1 MEDSMIIEMYW
12 NRNENAIEETDK
24 KYGAYCFSIANNIL
38 NNKEDS
44 DECVNDTWLRTWNV
58 IPPKKPE
65 RFRIFL
71 AKITRNLSFDKYKM
85 KNALKRSGEMLY
97 ILDELSECIS
107 GGSSTDDEIEMKLLS
122 ESINSFLKIISERD
136 RAIFLRRYF
145 YAETVTKIAE
155 KMNLT
160 PNNVSAVL
168 SRTRIRLREH
178 LTKEGFE
185 I

>member
-12 NRNENAIEETDK
+12 NRNESAIEETDK
-24 KYGAYCFSIANNIL
+24 KYGSYCFAVANNIL
-38 NNKEDS
+38 NSKEDS
-44 DECVNDTWLRTWNV
+44 DECVNDTWLRAWNA

-65 RFRIFL
+65 RFRVFL

-85 KNALKRSGEMLY
+85 KNASRRKGEMLY

-107 GGSSTDDEIEMKLLS
+107 SGNTADDELDMKLLS
-122 ESINSFLKIISERD
+122 ESINSFLKTISERD
-136 RAIFLRRYF
+136 RTVFLRRYF
-145 YAETVTKIAE
+145 YAEAVTEIAE
-155 KMNLT
+155 RMYIT
-160 PNNVSAVL
+160 PNNVSAIL
-168 SRTRIRLREH
+168 ARSRAKLREH